1 MSFKKDFVWGAATAS
16 YQIEGAAYEDGK
28 GLNIWDDYCKIPG
41 KILNGDNGDIAC
53 DHYHRYKEDV
63 ALMKQL
69 GIKAYRFSVSWARIL
84 PNGIGKVNP
93 KGLEFYKN
101 LVDELKSNG
110 ITPYVTLFHWDYP
123 SKLFEKGGWL
133 NPESPEWFAEYVR
146 TFVGYFKDSIPNYII
161 FNEPSVTMG
170 CGYLEACHAP
180 GIKLH
185 NSMVVPMSHNML
197 KAHGMAVKVIRE
209 LAPNAK
215 IGYAPA
221 SNPIIPFNNDEKEV
235 EAARKKYFCNFG
247 EGGWVWSASWWGDPI
262 VFGKYPEEGLK
273 VLEKYLP
280 QNYKDDMPL
289 INQPIDFYGHNIYQG
304 EYVKEQNGV
313 AVGLPRK
320 VGYPR
325 TAIEWPIT
333 PEALYW
339 GPKFLYERYNLPII
353 ITENGL
359 SCHDVISLDGK
370 VHDPNRID
378 FLNRYLL
385 QLKKAA
391 EDGVD
396 IAGYFQWS
404 LMDNFEWAR
413 GYFDR
418 FGLIYVDYETQKRI
432 PKDSFYWYSEVI
444 KQNGENL

>member
-28 GLNIWDDYCKIPG
+28 GLNIWDDYCKIPD
-41 KILNGDNGDIAC
+41 KILNGDTGDIAC
-53 DHYHRYKEDV
+53 DHYHKYKEDI

-69 GIKAYRFSVSWARIL
+69 GIKAYRFSISWARIL
-84 PNGIGKVNP
+84 PDGIGKVNR

-101 LVDELKSNG
+101 LVNELKANG
-110 ITPYVTLFHWDYP
+110 ITPYATLFHWDYP
-123 SKLFEKGGWL
+123 SKLMQKGGWL
-133 NPESPEWFAEYVR
+133 NNDSPEWFAEYTR
-146 TFVGYFKDSIPNYII
+146 TVLEYFKDDIPNYITL
-161 FNEPSVTMG
+161 NEPSVVIG
-170 CGYLEACHAP
+170 CGYVVTEHAP
-180 GIKLH
+180 GIKLD
-185 NSMVVPMSHNML
+185 NYMLVPMSHNIL
-197 KAHGMAVKVIRE
+197 KAHGMSVKIIRE
-209 LAPNAK
+209 LAPKAK

-221 SNPIIPFNNDEKEV
+221 SNPIIPINDSKAEV
-235 EAARKKYFCNFG
+235 DAAREKYFAVNDPVN
-247 EGGWVWSASWWGDPI
+247 WVWSPSWWGDPI
-262 VFGKYPEEGLK
+262 VLGKYPQDALEI
-273 VLEKYLP
+273 LEKYLP
-280 QNYKDDMPL
+280 ENYKEDLKL

-313 AVGLPRK
+313 AVNLPKK

-325 TAIEWPIT
+325 TAIGWPIT

-339 GPKFLYERYNLPII
+339 GPKFLYERYNLPIV

-359 SCHDVISLDGK
+359 SCHDTVSLDNK

-396 IAGYFQWS
+396 VAGYFQWS
-404 LMDNFEWAR
+404 LMDNFEWAK

-418 FGLIYVDYETQKRI
+418 FGLIYVDYETLKRT